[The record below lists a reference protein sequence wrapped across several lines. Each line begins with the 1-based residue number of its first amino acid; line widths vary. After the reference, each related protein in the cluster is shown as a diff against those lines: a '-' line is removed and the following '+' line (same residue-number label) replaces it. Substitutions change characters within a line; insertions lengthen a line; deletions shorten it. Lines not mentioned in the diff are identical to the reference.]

1 MNLFPSRSVFAVA
14 AGAVAVLSGPGPVMA
29 QDGYPV
35 RPVRLVVPFPP
46 GGSTDNLARVIVPR
60 WAEALGQPI
69 TIENRG
75 GAGGNIGVESV
86 ARAAPDGYTVGLFD
100 TAFTINPT
108 LYARLP
114 FDTRRDFTAVMFVAS
129 GPAVLVVHPSL
140 PVKSVKDLVALA
152 RSKPG
157 AMSYASAGSGT
168 AIHLAAEMFKVSAGV
183 DLVHVPYKGG
193 GPATIDVV
201 GGQVPMMFAQ
211 PGTVIGFTGSGKL
224 RPLAMTG
231 DRRWPG
237 MPDVPTFAESGIT
250 GMETSS
256 SWHVMVPAAVPRTVV
271 NTLNASLRKTL
282 ALPEIAARLAELAYL
297 PVAADPER
305 SATLLATEIERWG
318 RAVKASGAR
327 VE

>member
-1 MNLFPSRSVFAVA
+1 MNALARRRCGA
-14 AGAVAVLSGPGPVMA
+14 AALTALGVLAPVGVVCA
-29 QDGYPV
+29 QDAYPN
-35 RPVRLVVPFPP
+35 RPIRLVVPFPP

-60 WAEALGQPI
+60 WAEALGQPM

-86 ARAAPDGYTVGLFD
+86 ARAVPDGYTVGLFD

-114 FDTRRDFTAVMFVAS
+114 FDTRKDFTAVMFVAS

-140 PVKSVKDLVALA
+140 PVKTVKDLVALA
-152 RSKPG
+152 RSRPG

-168 AIHLAAEMFKVSAGV
+168 AIHLAAEMFKVAAGI

-201 GGQVPMMFAQ
+201 GGQVPLMFAQ

-237 MPDVPTFAESGIT
+237 MPDVPTFTESGIG

-256 SWHVMVPAAVPRTVV
+256 SWHVMVPAAAPRAAV

-282 ALPEIAARLAELAYL
+282 ALPEIAGRLAELAYL

-305 SATLLATEIERWG
+305 SAAMLATEIERWG